1 MTVATAALPCEAM
14 GTRRW
19 FGELESWLRRSGS
32 SRDELVK
39 RSNTS
44 AATVRSLFE
53 HPEPNPTL
61 RVYLELLEKA
71 GARFNGVIKNDPVE
85 IIKRL
90 KEIMARENVATL
102 SALAK
107 VADVNRSQLSRMFN
121 ASDPNPTLEVFDR
134 LVVALGAERD
144 FVLVSI
150 IDEVVAQ
157 AIVVGSMKAQVTP
170 QEAARHL
177 HAVPDPAAATTV
189 EEWERRL
196 AAARAQGAA
205 AEARERDAQ
214 AKMDAVLAR
223 AVELHQ
229 RIIDLEQKRADDAA
243 EYVRVTGANA
253 TLERLRA
260 EDAAEIA
267 RLTQAKRHLER
278 LHAEDLAEIARLKAA
293 GYWSLRTKILFGLG
307 CAVAGA
313 SAARLVMHARR

>member
-1 MTVATAALPCEAM
+1 M
-14 GTRRW
+14 
-19 FGELESWLRRSGS
+19 
-32 SRDELVK
+32 
-39 RSNTS
+39 
-44 AATVRSLFE
+44 RSLFE

>member
-1 MTVATAALPCEAM
+1 M

-19 FGELESWLRRSGS
+19 VGELESWLRRSGLS
-32 SRDELVK
+32 KDELVK
-39 RSNTS
+39 RSDNS
-44 AATVRSLFE
+44 EATVLSLFE
-53 HPEPNPTL
+53 QPEPNPTL
-61 RVYLELLEKA
+61 RVYLELVHKA
-71 GARFNGVIKNDPVE
+71 GARFNGVINNDPVE

-90 KEIMARENVATL
+90 KEIMARENIATL

-134 LVVALGAERD
+134 LVVALGAEQD

-150 IDEVVAQ
+150 IGDAVAQ
-157 AIVVGSMKAQVTP
+157 AIVVGSMNAQATP

-177 HAVPDPAAATTV
+177 HAVPDPASARTV
-189 EEWERRL
+189 GEWEQRL
-196 AAARAQGAA
+196 AAAKAEGAA

-223 AVELHQ
+223 AFKLHQ
-229 RIIDLEQKRADDAA
+229 RIVDLEQQHADDAA
-243 EYVRVTGANA
+243 KYVRVTGANA

-267 RLTQAKRHLER
+267 RLTQANRHLVR
-278 LHAEDLAEIARLKAA
+278 LHAEDIAEIARLKAS
-293 GYWSLRTKILFGLG
+293 GHWSLRKKILVGLG
-307 CAVAGA
+307 CALTGALTGAGA
-313 SAARLVMHARR
+313 MRLASHVRR